1 MSELISELELLR
13 NNLVKMATLAEENV
27 NLAIK
32 SLQERDADI
41 AKTVLINEQEVNNC
55 EIQLDDKAIEILALF
70 QPLTEDLRFITM
82 AMQITKD
89 LERIGDHAVN
99 IAKKSLV
106 LLEHPPINDLSGLTK
121 MGYGASKMVNQ
132 SIKAFIR
139 GDKKL
144 SLDVCEM
151 DNEIDNAE
159 VALSK
164 ELINLMKADS
174 TNIDSCKSLVLIV
187 KDIER
192 IADLATNIA
201 EDTYYIKSG
210 NIIKHGRKF

>member
-41 AKTVLINEQEVNNC
+41 AKTVFINEEEVNNC

-121 MGYGASKMVNQ
+121 MGYDASKMVNQ

-151 DNEIDNAE
+151 DYEIDNAE

>member
-41 AKTVLINEQEVNNC
+41 AKTVFINEEEVNNC

-151 DNEIDNAE
+151 DYEIDNAE

>member
-1 MSELISELELLR
+1 M
-13 NNLVKMATLAEENV
+13 
-27 NLAIK
+27 
-32 SLQERDADI
+32 
-41 AKTVLINEQEVNNC
+41 INEEEVNNC

-82 AMQITKD
+82 AMHITKD

-99 IAKKSLV
+99 IAKKSIT
-106 LLEHPPINDLSGLTK
+106 LLDHPPINDLSELTK

-151 DNEIDNAE
+151 DNEIDDAE

-164 ELINLMKADS
+164 ELISLMKADS

-201 EDTYYIKSG
+201 EDTYYIKTG
-210 NIIKHGRKF
+210 NIIKHGHKF

>member
-1 MSELISELELLR
+1 MSELVSELELLR

-41 AKTVLINEQEVNNC
+41 AKTVFINEEEVNNC

-192 IADLATNIA
+192 IAYLATNIA

>member
-1 MSELISELELLR
+1 MSELVSELELLR
-13 NNLVKMATLAEENV
+13 NDLVKMATLAEENV

-151 DNEIDNAE
+151 DNEIDDAE

-164 ELINLMKADS
+164 ELISLMKADS

-201 EDTYYIKSG
+201 EDTYYIKTG
-210 NIIKHGRKF
+210 NIIKHGHKF

>member
-1 MSELISELELLR
+1 M
-13 NNLVKMATLAEENV
+13 K
-27 NLAIK
+27 K
-32 SLQERDADI
+32 SA
-41 AKTVLINEQEVNNC
+41 
-55 EIQLDDKAIEILALF
+55 
-70 QPLTEDLRFITM
+70 
-82 AMQITKD
+82 KD

-132 SIKAFIR
+132 SIKAFFR

>member
-1 MSELISELELLR
+1 MSELVSELELLR
-13 NNLVKMATLAEENV
+13 NDLVKMATLAEENV